1 MSNSKLKP
9 IEKIGYGMGD
19 FASNIVFQ
27 AVIIFLQPFYT
38 NIYGLEAASVA
49 FMFLAV
55 RIVDMVTDPLM
66 GIIADRTKTK
76 WGRYRP
82 YLIWF
87 AVPFSI
93 LLVLTFTTPNFGEQ
107 GKLIYAYLTYAF
119 LMVLYTVV
127 NIPYC
132 SLGGVITSDSHE
144 RVSANSY
151 RFFLA
156 TAAGV
161 LIGFFIPK
169 LVDYFGN
176 GNEQAG
182 YPYAMAVFG
191 VFAIAAFFGCFA
203 LTKER
208 VKQAVP
214 AKGSFRKDISTLLKN
229 DQWWIVAVLFFVLLV
244 GIVMRAASQ
253 VNYVQFVLSDKTLI
267 GSFITAGLVAQM
279 IGATCASPLSKKI
292 GNVPAYIL
300 IQIMI
305 VIGSMALYF
314 APTSN
319 LALVYGGFI
328 FISFFAQMGAPIL
341 FTMVADTVD
350 YGELK
355 SGNRVTGLAFSGVLF
370 TLKLGVALAGFLTP
384 MLLAMN
390 GFQGTDEHQLPEAK
404 ETILLSLTL
413 YPAIAHFL
421 LIPIVSIYKLNKV
434 RCDQIRSELDK
445 KATV

>member
-55 RIVDMVTDPLM
+55 RIIDMVTDPLM

-182 YPYAMAVFG
+182 YPYAMAVLEFSPSPP
-191 VFAIAAFFGCFA
+191 FSDA
-203 LTKER
+203 L
-208 VKQAVP
+208 P
-214 AKGSFRKDISTLLKN
+214 
-229 DQWWIVAVLFFVLLV
+229 
-244 GIVMRAASQ
+244 
-253 VNYVQFVLSDKTLI
+253 
-267 GSFITAGLVAQM
+267 
-279 IGATCASPLSKKI
+279 
-292 GNVPAYIL
+292 
-300 IQIMI
+300 
-305 VIGSMALYF
+305 
-314 APTSN
+314 
-319 LALVYGGFI
+319 
-328 FISFFAQMGAPIL
+328 
-341 FTMVADTVD
+341 
-350 YGELK
+350 
-355 SGNRVTGLAFSGVLF
+355 
-370 TLKLGVALAGFLTP
+370 
-384 MLLAMN
+384 
-390 GFQGTDEHQLPEAK
+390 
-404 ETILLSLTL
+404 
-413 YPAIAHFL
+413 
-421 LIPIVSIYKLNKV
+421 
-434 RCDQIRSELDK
+434 
-445 KATV
+445 